1 MVSLCHKFEGNRKR
15 PILPYEERNK
25 GLYKAQAQR
34 MRSVI
39 LAFLKKHNVPVKGLS
54 KDPFSMMV
62 QLCYPGTLYFKEET
76 LRDISTG
83 SFLLDDPVKLVM
95 RTKGKLS
102 RKLVYQA
109 IEKFPKSTQILLKFA
124 RYVRVNRSLD
134 DAQKFIQTA
143 VNCEVGTFAFRSIYS
158 DYGAHSIMEAS
169 AERLRVLDRIPT
181 DQLARDLAQGREVC
195 DTFNMLAALNQGNGE
210 GFNVREL
217 QYRSIRELHDAIIDT
232 THFSRGRRRGFTD
245 YEFDPDSA
253 PMKFCQILLD
263 NFKDDEWKV
272 YFAKNTVE
280 LRNHSEKFHNC
291 SFGYRGMIKSGDY
304 AIFCLDSLTSNER

>member
-1 MVSLCHKFEGNRKR
+1 
-15 PILPYEERNK
+15 
-25 GLYKAQAQR
+25 